1 MLKLK
6 KLIIILTTILII
18 LSGALG
24 FLIYKYRGKVI
35 YGIDEEGRDI
45 EVNIDNKLKKVSIR
59 NNYYAVKTCVNKF
72 YLYYS
77 SIYDVSGDYYIVD
90 EEAEA
95 SMQKEKKQ
103 SIEAVYNMLDDEYK
117 SYKGITLDNLTT
129 KLPEIKEMS
138 VIINDMY
145 VSEKTN
151 NIGIYFV
158 YGNLIDSTNSQTYD
172 FSMIVKIDMLNETFK
187 VFLEDYVDDK
197 YPNINVGEDVKIEY
211 KEEIEDNQYNIFSY
225 ESITDSVY
233 IQDIFTNLRKNMLY
247 NKKIVYEN
255 LDEEYRT
262 KRFPTFEK
270 FEQYTKNNIR
280 DITIMKLSKYR
291 KDKNGDS
298 VQYVCLDSHNKYY
311 IINENSTM
319 DLTFILDT
327 YTIDLP
333 EFLTKYE
340 ESNETDKVAL
350 NIEKIKEAI
359 NAKDFEYV
367 YNKLDNT
374 FRNTKYSNYNNFENE
389 LKSKLFERNTFEYKK
404 IENQGN
410 VFIATVI
417 ARNSKKEEETS
428 EMKIIMKLTDTTDYS
443 ISFSFE
449 E

>member
-6 KLIIILTTILII
+6 KWIIILTTILII

-77 SIYDVSGDYYIVD
+77 SMYDVSGDYYIVD

-95 SMQKEKKQ
+95 SMQKEKQQ

-117 SYKGITLDNLTT
+117 SYKGLTLDNLTT
-129 KLPEIKEMS
+129 KLPKIKEMS

-158 YGNLIDSTNSQTYD
+158 YGNLIDMANSKTYSFST
-172 FSMIVKIDMLNETFK
+172 IVKMDMINETFAI
-187 VFLEDYVDDK
+187 FLDDYIEDK
-197 YPNINVGEDVKIEY
+197 YPNIKVGENVEIECKEKIEA
-211 KEEIEDNQYNIFSY
+211 NQYNIFDY
-225 ESITDSVY
+225 EIITDATY
-233 IQDIFTNLRKNMLY
+233 IEDIFTTLRKNMLY
-247 NKKIVYEN
+247 NKKIVYER
-255 LDEEYRT
+255 LQEEYRA
-262 KRFPTFEK
+262 KRFPTYEK

-280 DITIMKLSKYR
+280 DLTIMKLSKYR
-291 KDKNGDS
+291 KNNNGDS

-340 ESNETDKVAL
+340 NSNESDKVAL

-359 NAKDFEYV
+359 NSKDFEYF

-389 LKSKLFERNTFEYKK
+389 LKSKVFERNTFEYKK

-417 ARNSKKEEETS
+417 VKNSKKQDETT
-428 EMKIIMKLTDTTDYS
+428 EMRIVMKLTDTTDYS
-443 ISFSFE
+443 LSFSFE
-449 E
+449 R